1 MPGLGVEITPAV
13 PTMSVFM
20 QGMSA
25 MACLVI
31 ALFFLHY
38 WRTTADR
45 LFLIFA
51 VSFGLMCV
59 TRVLTTALG
68 PQHVH
73 SGYVYTVR
81 FLAYLLIMAAIIDKN
96 RPRLAKT

>member
-1 MPGLGVEITPAV
+1 MTLTLI
-13 PTMSVFM
+13 MSICV
-20 QGMSA
+20 QGMAA

-31 ALFFLHY
+31 GLFFLRY
-38 WRTTADR
+38 WNTTADR

-51 VSFGLMCV
+51 VAFGLMCA
-59 TRVLTTALG
+59 TRVLAVMLG
-68 PQHVH
+68 PEHLH

-81 FLAYLLIMAAIIDKN
+81 FLAFLLIMAAIIDKN